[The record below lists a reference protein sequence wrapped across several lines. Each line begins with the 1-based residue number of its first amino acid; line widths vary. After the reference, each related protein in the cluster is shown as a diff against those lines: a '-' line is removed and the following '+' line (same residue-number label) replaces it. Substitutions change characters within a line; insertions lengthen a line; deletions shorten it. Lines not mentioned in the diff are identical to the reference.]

1 MLLGIFILLYVAVL
15 VALHRHR
22 RNKRTTALG
31 LTFRRN
37 NMGTPVTATFAAPDQ
52 LGVVVNPLQAS
63 GVITPGAVLTN
74 VVATS
79 SDLTVFSTGINS
91 DNAITLNAQA
101 TATATATLTV
111 AATVTDPDGTV
122 TNLTVTAA
130 VTVTV
135 AVSAVRTV
143 SLGLVFS
150 TITPAA

>member
-1 MLLGIFILLYVAVL
+1 
-15 VALHRHR
+15 
-22 RNKRTTALG
+22 
-31 LTFRRN
+31 
-37 NMGTPVTATFAAPDQ
+37 MGAPVTPATFAAPDQ

-63 GVITPGAVLTN
+63 GVLTPGAVLTN

-79 SDLTVFSTGINS
+79 SDLTVFSTGVNS

-122 TNLTVTAA
+122 TNLTVTAQ

-135 AVSAVRTV
+135 AVAAVRTV
-143 SLGLVFS
+143 SLGLVFT